1 MSKKSLVLFYSWS
14 GSTRRT
20 AFRHITDLAM
30 TVFLLVQMAYFVT
43 GQAIHE
49 WTGISLFVLFMIHH
63 LLNLQWLRS
72 IGKGRYTAARILQ
85 SALVLLLFLSMIAQ
99 MVSGIA
105 MSRHALPFL
114 NIPLSTS
121 TARLIHLSC
130 GYWSFLLTS
139 LHLGLH
145 WGAFLAMGRRLRG
158 GKPLSSEG
166 KIALRVA
173 AGAAA
178 FFGVVCFVQQNI
190 VDYLFLKTEFVFFD
204 YEKALVLAFGEL
216 LAIMA
221 LWALVGYL
229 LWCGIKKK

>member
-1 MSKKSLVLFYSWS
+1 MKRK
-14 GSTRRT
+14 TI
-20 AFRHITDLAM
+20 FRHITDLAM
-30 TVFLLVQMAYFVT
+30 TVLLLVLMAYSVT
-43 GQAIHE
+43 GQVIHE
-49 WTGISLFVLFMIHH
+49 WMGIALFVLFIIHH
-63 LLNLQWLRS
+63 LLNLHWLRS
-72 IGKGRYTAARILQ
+72 IGKGRYPAARILQ

-145 WGAFLAMGRRLRG
+145 WGVFLAMGRRLRG
-158 GKPLSSEG
+158 GNPLSSKG

-173 AGAAA
+173 SGAAA
-178 FFGVVCFVQQNI
+178 LYGAVCFAQQNI
-190 VDYLFLKTEFVFFD
+190 ADYLVLKTEFFFR
-204 YEKALVLAFGEL
+204 L
-216 LAIMA
+216 
-221 LWALVGYL
+221 
-229 LWCGIKKK
+229 

>member
-1 MSKKSLVLFYSWS
+1 MKQKTIL
-14 GSTRRT
+14 
-20 AFRHITDLAM
+20 RHITDLAM
-30 TVFLLVQMAYFVT
+30 TVLLLVLMAYSVT
-43 GQAIHE
+43 GQVIHE
-49 WTGISLFVLFMIHH
+49 WMGIALFVLFIIHH
-63 LLNLQWLRS
+63 LLNLHWLRS
-72 IGKGRYTAARILQ
+72 IGKGRYPAARILQ

-145 WGAFLAMGRRLRG
+145 WNIFLAMGRKLRNG
-158 GKPLSSEG
+158 QSLSTKG

-173 AGAAA
+173 AGAVALYGA
-178 FFGVVCFVQQNI
+178 KCFIQQNI

-204 YEKALVLAFGEL
+204 YEKAPALVLAEL
-216 LAIMA
+216 LAITT
-221 LWALVGYL
+221 LWAMIGYL
-229 LWCGIKKK
+229 LWHRIKKSQ